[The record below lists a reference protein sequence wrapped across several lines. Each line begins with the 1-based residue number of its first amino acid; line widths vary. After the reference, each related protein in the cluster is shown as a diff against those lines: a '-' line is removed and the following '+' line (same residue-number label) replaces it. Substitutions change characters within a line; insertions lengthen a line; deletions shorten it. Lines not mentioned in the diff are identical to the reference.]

1 MNTQFLSIPLILSQ
15 WCSLR
20 PLCFR
25 KGRSTSSYGTSQFES
40 ALTPLELKC
49 EYAINPLGIDS
60 AQPRFNWILE
70 SSQRGQMQSAYQIL
84 VASSEEKLNANISD
98 KCAKPSRESGWD
110 SGKVASDK
118 SVNVPYEGSALTSG
132 EKCSL
137 RLLFAELSSR
147 CR

>member
-1 MNTQFLSIPLILSQ
+1 MKTQFLSIPLILSQ

-84 VASSEEKLNANISD
+84 VSSSEEKLNANISD
-98 KCAKPSRESGWD
+98 KWD